1 VPFQVIPRERAFYD
15 LLEEAAAN
23 VVEGAREL
31 YALAMDLPNGRV
43 HRDRVESIE
52 HAGDDVTH
60 RIMALLNRTFVTPF
74 DRSDIYEL
82 ASSLDDVLDA
92 AHAVSD
98 LLVLHGIT
106 EPLPQFR
113 QQCAVLVD
121 ASDAV
126 ARAVG
131 GLRALSRSGR
141 TLIENTRLE
150 RDGDHVFRRGVAE
163 LYSGDYKAMD
173 VLKWRDIL
181 EQIEWA
187 IDRCE
192 DVANTIE
199 SILVKYA

>member
-1 VPFQVIPRERAFYD
+1 VPFQVIPRERAFYG

-23 VVEGAREL
+23 VGEGAREL
-31 YALAMDLPNGRV
+31 YALATDLENGAR
-43 HRDRVESIE
+43 HRDRVEDLE
-52 HAGDDVTH
+52 HVGDDLTH
-60 RIMALLNRTFVTPF
+60 RIMALLNTTFVTPF
-74 DRSDIYEL
+74 DRSDIHEL

-92 AHAVSD
+92 AHAVAD

-106 EPLPQFR
+106 EPLPPFR

-121 ASDAV
+121 AAEAV
-126 ARAVG
+126 SRAIR
-131 GLRALSRSGR
+131 GLRSLAPSGR
-141 TLIENTRLE
+141 TLVEITRLE

-163 LYSGDYKAMD
+163 LYAGDYKAMD

-181 EQIEWA
+181 EQVEWA

-192 DVANTIE
+192 DVANIVE

>member
-141 TLIENTRLE
+141 TLIEITRLE

>member
-1 VPFQVIPRERAFYD
+1 VPFQVIPRERAFYG
-15 LLEEAAAN
+15 LFEEAAAN
-23 VVEGAREL
+23 VADGAREL
-31 YALAMDLPNGRV
+31 FALAADLPNGRE
-43 HRDRVESIE
+43 HRDRLEAIE
-52 HAGDDVTH
+52 HAGDDLTH

-92 AHAVSD
+92 AHAVAD
-98 LLVLHGIT
+98 LLVLHRIT
-106 EPLPQFR
+106 EPLAAFR

-121 ASDAV
+121 AADAV
-126 ARAVG
+126 SRAVH
-131 GLRALSRSGR
+131 GLRALAPSGR
-141 TLIENTRLE
+141 TFVDITRLE

-163 LYSGDYKAMD
+163 LYAGDYKAMD

-192 DVANTIE
+192 DVANIIE